1 MDRGR
6 PARSVTW
13 ILSIVLAIVFL
24 ATGIAKLSGASTF
37 YIQAATMRGF
47 PSWIRIVVGLVEIGG
62 AIALL
67 VPRSAVFGAVTLA
80 ILMFPATATQ
90 HMSGQGGFWIPVV
103 VFVLLCSVIWLRS
116 PELIRSLA
124 GYFERPHTVLR
135 DGVIAGVIGAT
146 AVAVWFFIVD
156 LIAGH
161 PLFTPDTLG
170 RALFSVTGP
179 VGLHQRAAFIAA
191 YTVFHYAAF
200 IVAGI
205 AAATVVDKAGEEPS
219 LVLFGVLLF
228 VAFEIW
234 FYAFVAILQQSTPLG
249 ALAWYQV
256 LIGNVIAA
264 VAMVWYLW
272 RTRPAI
278 NQQFAHALDTHDT
291 AA

>member
-24 ATGIAKLSGASTF
+24 ATGIAKLTGASTF

-47 PSWIRIVVGLVEIGG
+47 PSWIRVVVGLVEIGG

-67 VPRSAVFGAVTLA
+67 IPRAAVFGAVTLA
-80 ILMFPATATQ
+80 ILMFPAAATQ
-90 HMSGQGGFWIPVV
+90 HMSGQNGFWVPVV
-103 VFVLLCSVIWLRS
+103 VFILLYCVVWLRS
-116 PELIRSLA
+116 PELIHTVA
-124 GYFERPHTVLR
+124 EYFERPHAVLR
-135 DGVIAGVIGAT
+135 DGVIAGLIGAT

-156 LIAGH
+156 VVAGH

-170 RALFSVTGP
+170 HALFSVTGP
-179 VGLHQRAAFIAA
+179 VAMHERGAFIAA

-205 AAATVVDKAGEEPS
+205 VAASVVDMAGEEPS
-219 LVLFGVLLF
+219 VVLLAVLIF
-228 VAFEIW
+228 VAFEIG
-234 FYAFVAILQQSTPLG
+234 FYAFVAILQHSTPLG

-256 LIGNVIAA
+256 LIGNIIAA
-264 VAMVWYLW
+264 VAMCWYLW
-272 RTRPAI
+272 RARPVLRE
-278 NQQFAHALDTHDT
+278 QFAHALDT
-291 AA
+291 

>member
-24 ATGIAKLSGASTF
+24 ATGIAKLTGASTF

-47 PSWIRIVVGLVEIGG
+47 PSWIRVVVGLVEIGG

-67 VPRSAVFGAVTLA
+67 IPRAAVFGAVTLA
-80 ILMFPATATQ
+80 ILMFPAAATQ
-90 HMSGQGGFWIPVV
+90 HMSGQGGFWVPVIVFILLYCV
-103 VFVLLCSVIWLRS
+103 VWLRS
-116 PELIRSLA
+116 PELIHTVA
-124 GYFERPHTVLR
+124 EYFERPHAVLR
-135 DGVIAGVIGAT
+135 DGVIAGLIGAT

-156 LIAGH
+156 VVAGH

-170 RALFSVTGP
+170 HALFSVTGP
-179 VGLHQRAAFIAA
+179 VAMHERGAFIAA

-205 AAATVVDKAGEEPS
+205 VAASVVDMAGEEPS
-219 LVLFGVLLF
+219 VVLLAVLIF
-228 VAFEIW
+228 VAFEIG
-234 FYAFVAILQQSTPLG
+234 FYAFVAILQHSTPLG

-256 LIGNVIAA
+256 LIGNIIAA
-264 VAMVWYLW
+264 VAMCWYLW
-272 RTRPAI
+272 RARPMLKE
-278 NQQFAHALDTHDT
+278 QFAHALDPEVP
-291 AA
+291 A

>member
-24 ATGIAKLSGASTF
+24 ATGIAKLTGASTF

-47 PSWIRIVVGLVEIGG
+47 PSWIRVVVGLVEIGG

-67 VPRSAVFGAVTLA
+67 IPRAAVFGAVTLA
-80 ILMFPATATQ
+80 ILMFPAAATQ
-90 HMSGQGGFWIPVV
+90 HMSGQNGFWVPVV
-103 VFVLLCSVIWLRS
+103 VFILLYCVVWLRS
-116 PELIRSLA
+116 PELIHTVA
-124 GYFERPHTVLR
+124 EYFERPHAVLR
-135 DGVIAGVIGAT
+135 DGVIAGLIGAT

-156 LIAGH
+156 VVAGH

-170 RALFSVTGP
+170 HALFSVTGP
-179 VGLHQRAAFIAA
+179 VAMHERGAFIAA

-205 AAATVVDKAGEEPS
+205 IAASVVDMAGEEPS
-219 LVLFGVLLF
+219 VVLLAVLIF
-228 VAFEIW
+228 VAFEIG
-234 FYAFVAILQQSTPLG
+234 FYAFVAILQHSTPLG

-256 LIGNVIAA
+256 LIGNIIAA
-264 VAMVWYLW
+264 VAMCWYLW
-272 RTRPAI
+272 RARPMLKE
-278 NQQFAHALDTHDT
+278 QFAHALDPEVP
-291 AA
+291 A

>member
-1 MDRGR
+1 
-6 PARSVTW
+6 ARSATW
-13 ILSIVLAIVFL
+13 VLSIVLAIVFL
-24 ATGIAKLSGASTF
+24 ATGIAKLTGASTF

-47 PSWIRIVVGLVEIGG
+47 PVWIRIVVGLVEIGG

-67 VPRSAVFGAVTLA
+67 VPQAAVFGAVTLA
-80 ILMFPATATQ
+80 ILMFPAAATQ
-90 HMSGQGGFWIPVV
+90 HMSGQGGFWIPVIVFIMLCV
-103 VFVLLCSVIWLRS
+103 VVWLRS
-116 PELIRSLA
+116 PELIDTLVA
-124 GYFERPHTVLR
+124 YVERPHAVLR
-135 DGVIAGVIGAT
+135 GGVMSGVIGAT

-170 RALFSVTGP
+170 HALFSVTGP
-179 VGLHQRAAFIAA
+179 VGMHQRAAFIAA

-205 AAATVVDKAGEEPS
+205 LAASVADMAGEEPS
-219 LVLFGVLLF
+219 VVLFGVLLF

-234 FYAFVAILQQSTPLG
+234 FYAFVAILQHSTPLG
-249 ALAWYQV
+249 SLAWYQV

-272 RTRPAI
+272 RARPVLKE
-278 NQQFAHALDTHDT
+278 QFAHALDT
-291 AA
+291 

>member
-24 ATGIAKLSGASTF
+24 ATGIAKLTGASTF

-47 PSWIRIVVGLVEIGG
+47 PSWIRVVVGLVEIGG

-67 VPRSAVFGAVTLA
+67 IPRAAVFGAVTLA
-80 ILMFPATATQ
+80 ILMFPAAATQ
-90 HMSGQGGFWIPVV
+90 HMSGQNGFWVPVV
-103 VFVLLCSVIWLRS
+103 VFILLYCVVWLRS
-116 PELIRSLA
+116 PELIHTVA
-124 GYFERPHTVLR
+124 GYFERPHAVLR
-135 DGVIAGVIGAT
+135 DGVIAGLIGAT

-156 LIAGH
+156 VVAGH

-170 RALFSVTGP
+170 HALFSVTGP
-179 VGLHQRAAFIAA
+179 VAMHERGAFIAA

-205 AAATVVDKAGEEPS
+205 VAASVVDMAGEEPS
-219 LVLFGVLLF
+219 VVLLAVLIF
-228 VAFEIW
+228 VAFEIG
-234 FYAFVAILQQSTPLG
+234 FYAFVAILQHSTPLG

-256 LIGNVIAA
+256 LIGNIIAA
-264 VAMVWYLW
+264 VAMCWYLW
-272 RTRPAI
+272 RARPMLKE
-278 NQQFAHALDTHDT
+278 QFAHALDPEVP
-291 AA
+291 A

>member
-24 ATGIAKLSGASTF
+24 ATGIAKLTGASTF

-47 PSWIRIVVGLVEIGG
+47 PSWIRVVVGLVEIGG

-67 VPRSAVFGAVTLA
+67 IPRAAVFGAVTLA
-80 ILMFPATATQ
+80 ILMFPAAATQ
-90 HMSGQGGFWIPVV
+90 HMSGQNGFWVPVV
-103 VFVLLCSVIWLRS
+103 VFILLYCVVWLRS
-116 PELIRSLA
+116 PELIHTVA
-124 GYFERPHTVLR
+124 EYFERPHAVLR
-135 DGVIAGVIGAT
+135 DGVIAGLIGAT

-156 LIAGH
+156 VVAGH

-170 RALFSVTGP
+170 HALFSVTGP
-179 VGLHQRAAFIAA
+179 VAMHERGAFIAA

-205 AAATVVDKAGEEPS
+205 VAASVVDMAGEEPS
-219 LVLFGVLLF
+219 VVLLAVLIF
-228 VAFEIW
+228 VAFEIG
-234 FYAFVAILQQSTPLG
+234 FYAFVAILQHSTPLG

-256 LIGNVIAA
+256 LIGNIIAA
-264 VAMVWYLW
+264 VAMCWYLW
-272 RTRPAI
+272 RARPMLKE
-278 NQQFAHALDTHDT
+278 QFAHALDPEVP
-291 AA
+291 A

>member
-13 ILSIVLAIVFL
+13 ILSIVLAIVFF
-24 ATGIAKLSGASTF
+24 ATGIAKLTGASTF
-37 YIQAATMRGF
+37 YIQAATMGGF
-47 PSWIRIVVGLVEIGG
+47 PVWIRVVVGLVEIGG

-67 VPRSAVFGAVTLA
+67 VPPAAVFGAATLA
-80 ILMFPATATQ
+80 ILMFPAAATQ

-103 VFVLLCSVIWLRS
+103 VFVLLCAVIWLRS
-116 PELIRSLA
+116 PEAIHQIAL
-124 GYFERPHTVLR
+124 YFERPHAVLH
-135 DGVIAGVIGAT
+135 DGVIAGIIGAT

-170 RALFSVTGP
+170 HALFSVTGP
-179 VGLHQRAAFIAA
+179 VPLNERGAFIAA

-205 AAATVVDKAGEEPS
+205 MAASVVDWAGEEPS
-219 LVLFGVLLF
+219 MVLFAVLIF
-228 VAFEIW
+228 VAFEIG
-234 FYAFVAILQQSTPLG
+234 FYAFVAILQHSTPLG

-264 VAMVWYLW
+264 VAMCWYLY
-272 RTRPAI
+272 RARPVLKE
-278 NQQFAHALDTHDT
+278 QFAHALDT
-291 AA
+291 